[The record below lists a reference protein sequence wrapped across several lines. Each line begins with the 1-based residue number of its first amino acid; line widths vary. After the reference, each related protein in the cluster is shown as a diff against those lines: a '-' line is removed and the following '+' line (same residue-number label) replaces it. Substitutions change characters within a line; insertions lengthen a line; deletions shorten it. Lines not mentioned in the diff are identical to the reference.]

1 MRKFRLQP
9 LVAFRARTRLLR
21 VVGGSSSFGVADK
34 QLALAGRL
42 TRLGVGFALTP
53 LFTQHEKT
61 RKLKGVLAIATV
73 LLLAVIGLF
82 CVDMHRAGASNS
94 RAENIQ

>member
-1 MRKFRLQP
+1 MRKSRLQP

-42 TRLGVGFALTP
+42 TLLGVGLALTP
-53 LFTQHEKT
+53 FSRNTKT
-61 RKLKGVLAIATV
+61 SKVTCLATGHCARCGSCHWA
-73 LLLAVIGLF
+73 LSF
-82 CVDMHRAGASNS
+82 C
-94 RAENIQ
+94 